1 MTRLAF
7 ILMACIGCLVNGEA
21 SAQRSK
27 SSKQTKTRSKGTEA
41 SSPAIK
47 TSWVYYDVK
56 NGTQVN
62 PAFDAQVG
70 RAIIP
75 IPQPEPLIGI
85 HYLLEYPKEAQAA
98 QVQGTVTYTVK
109 VREGKV
115 IDAKIERPDNMYLT
129 TAVLEAANKLQ
140 FDQSWHEPNKPEFTY
155 TRSVEFTLPDQ
166 IHSLMPPLIL
176 EKQ

>member
-1 MTRLAF
+1 MGMMRMIIVLACA
-7 ILMACIGCLVNGEA
+7 LLLVGDVN
-21 SAQRSK
+21 AQTDK
-27 SSKQTKTRSKGTEA
+27 KAKKTRKQAKGELIPLPVA
-41 SSPAIK
+41 RSA
-47 TSWVYYDVK
+47 WVYVDAK
-56 NGTQVN
+56 GNELTPEQAAQLGRPQV
-62 PAFDAQVG
+62 A
-70 RAIIP
+70 

-115 IDAKIERPDNMYLT
+115 IDAKIERPDHMYLT

-140 FDQSWHEPNKPEFTY
+140 FDQSWHEPNEPEFTY